1 MFKTLLKPFQK
12 FLQLQASGSIL
23 LLLSAV
29 AALLWANSPYSGS
42 YQAFW
47 ETPLHLGLGAWQF
60 SQSLHFW
67 INDGLMTAF
76 FFLVGLE
83 IKRELIV
90 GELSS
95 PRQASLPIIGAIG
108 GILVPALAYLAFN
121 PPGSAFNSGWGIPT
135 VTDIAFAISALAIL
149 GDRIPVGLKVFL
161 IALAIVDDIGAILI
175 IALFY
180 SQGVQPFFLLAAG
193 GILAVLLGMNRA
205 GIDRPW
211 PYAALGLLLWAAVL
225 NSGIH
230 PTIAGVLLAF
240 TVPSFSKIDPAAFY
254 RESSNALTCF
264 SQAGL
269 SHDTRKVLTNATYQE
284 SIQHL
289 ESLCEAVQAPLQQM
303 EHAIHPWVTY
313 VILPLFALANA
324 GVTVDTA
331 NLGVALAHPVTLGI
345 LAGLF
350 IGKQVGITLFAWLAV
365 RFRLADL
372 PDGTTWR
379 QLHATA
385 ILGGIGFTMSVFI
398 TLLAFEN
405 PQYIAYAK
413 LSILAGS
420 ISSALVGLLLL
431 KSQTRQ
437 KA

>member
-23 LLLSAV
+23 LLLAAV
-29 AALLWANSPYSGS
+29 AALIWANSPISETYES
-42 YQAFW
+42 FW
-47 ETPLHLGLGAWQF
+47 KTPLTLGFGSWQF
-60 SQSLHFW
+60 SKSLHFW
-67 INDGLMTAF
+67 INDGLMTFF

-83 IKRELIV
+83 IKRELLV

-95 PRQASLPIIGAIG
+95 PRQASLPIIGAVG
-108 GILVPALAYLAFN
+108 GIVVPALAYLIFN

-161 IALAIVDDIGAILI
+161 IALAIVDDIGAIVI

-180 SQGVQPFFLLAAG
+180 SHGVHSVFLLITGA
-193 GILAVLLGMNRA
+193 ILALLIAMNRS
-205 GIDRPW
+205 GVDRPW
-211 PYAALGLLLWAAVL
+211 PYAILGLFLWAAVL
-225 NSGIH
+225 YSGIH

-240 TVPSFSKIDPAAFY
+240 TIPSFSKMNPAAFY
-254 RESSNALTCF
+254 QEGIQTLECF
-264 SQAGL
+264 KQDGL
-269 SHDTRKVLTNATYQE
+269 STNTRLVLTNANYQAN
-284 SIQHL
+284 IQHL

-313 VILPLFALANA
+313 GILPLFALANA
-324 GVTVDTA
+324 GVTIHVSDLEA
-331 NLGVALAHPVTLGI
+331 ALAHPITLGI
-345 LAGLF
+345 LTGLF
-350 IGKQVGITLFAWLAV
+350 LGKQVGITLFAWLAV
-365 RFRLADL
+365 QFKLAEL
-372 PDGTTWR
+372 PAGANWR

-398 TLLAFEN
+398 TLLAFESSV
-405 PQYIAYAK
+405 YIADAK
-413 LSILAGS
+413 LSILLAS
-420 ISSALVGLLLL
+420 ILSALVGLLLL
-431 KSQTRQ
+431 KSLTRQ